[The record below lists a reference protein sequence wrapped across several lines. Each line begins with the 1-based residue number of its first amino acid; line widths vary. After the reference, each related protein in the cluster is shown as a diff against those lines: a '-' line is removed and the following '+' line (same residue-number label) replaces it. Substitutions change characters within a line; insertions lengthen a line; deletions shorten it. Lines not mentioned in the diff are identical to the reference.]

1 MDDQY
6 IVLQALIPKQGT
18 WLSEIK
24 LCVHD
29 STAEITEGVGTPPV
43 QGVHV
48 AGNGNESLCFP

>member
-24 LCVHD
+24 LCVDD
-29 STAEITEGVGTPPV
+29 SAAEITGGGNLTSSRCSC
-43 QGVHV
+43 GH
-48 AGNGNESLCFP
+48 NGNESLCFP